1 MTNRLFLLG
10 AAAAVALL
18 FALVGALSISNT
30 AAQPADNSQG
40 QGNMTEDKG
49 DKPSYVYAL
58 NKKYLDYE
66 NGVFKVMAGA
76 GGSIA
81 PATAFFP
88 SHAEIKVGETVA
100 FYNPTRVAEPHTVTF
115 IMDQSYYADFA
126 APFIISADTNPVPAV
141 PNSNTDPV
149 IMPGPNGT
157 SIIVAVNA
165 RSMTPVVI
173 DSAGNAT
180 YLPLNAN
187 YTLVGGEKYINSGW
201 FWPKGMVP
209 PGLAPLESFSVTF
222 NQAGTYNYIC
232 VVHPW
237 MAGDVVAS

>member
-10 AAAAVALL
+10 AIAAGLL
-18 FALVGALSISNT
+18 LALVGALSISST
-30 AAQPADNSQG
+30 AAQSADSSQG
-40 QGNMTEDKG
+40 QGSMTEDRG

-66 NGVFKVMAGA
+66 NGVFRVRAGD
-76 GGSIA
+76 GGAIA
-81 PATAFFP
+81 PLTAFFP
-88 SHAEIKVGETVA
+88 SHAEIKVGETVE
-100 FYNPTRVAEPHTVTF
+100 FYNPTRVAEPHNVTF

-126 APFIISADTNPVPAV
+126 APFIIADGTSPAPAV
-141 PNSNTDPV
+141 PDSNTDPV
-149 IMPGPNGT
+149 VMPGPDGT

-165 RSMTPVVI
+165 RSMNPVVI

-180 YLPLNAN
+180 YLPVNAN
-187 YTLVGGEKYINSGW
+187 YTLTGGEKYINSGW

-237 MAGDVVAS
+237 MTGDVVVS